1 MTQIKA
7 NQNDPSQT
15 NFNGINY
22 KGKVI
27 FLKRVTVTD
36 YDFTNGNELLFQGS
50 DNLYDLKIICIFDRF
65 WKHLTLSNKGILQN
79 EANEFRHIIVP
90 FTDPKSV
97 NRFLSNPEKESLE
110 VNQAASVIP
119 KIIKKKKV
127 GERFPLLTED
137 INATRDI
144 ILQLVEF
151 YSIVRRF
158 YDDSKEKIDFFIGPD
173 PMVIL
178 MIFKAIHLRQGD
190 LNGPWNPVKEQIISR
205 IQFFIILLS
214 CETLEQANSKI
225 LINMQRTGSRQLL

>member
-1 MTQIKA
+1 M
-7 NQNDPSQT
+7 
-15 NFNGINY
+15 
-22 KGKVI
+22 
-27 FLKRVTVTD
+27 
-36 YDFTNGNELLFQGS
+36 
-50 DNLYDLKIICIFDRF
+50 
-65 WKHLTLSNKGILQN
+65 
-79 EANEFRHIIVP
+79 
-90 FTDPKSV
+90 TDPNSV
-97 NRFLSNPEKESLE
+97 NRFLTNPESESLE

-178 MIFKAIHLRQGD
+178 MIFKANQLRQGD
-190 LNGPWNPVKEQIISR
+190 LNGPWNPVKEQTTSR

-225 LINMQRTGSRQLL
+225 LINMPRTGSRQLL

>member
-1 MTQIKA
+1 M
-7 NQNDPSQT
+7 
-15 NFNGINY
+15 
-22 KGKVI
+22 
-27 FLKRVTVTD
+27 
-36 YDFTNGNELLFQGS
+36 
-50 DNLYDLKIICIFDRF
+50 
-65 WKHLTLSNKGILQN
+65 
-79 EANEFRHIIVP
+79 
-90 FTDPKSV
+90 
-97 NRFLSNPEKESLE
+97 
-110 VNQAASVIP
+110 NQAASVIP

-178 MIFKAIHLRQGD
+178 MIFKATQLRQGD
-190 LNGPWNPVKEQIISR
+190 LNGPWNPLKEQTTSR

-214 CETLEQANSKI
+214 CETLKQANSKI
-225 LINMQRTGSRQLL
+225 LINMPRTGSGQLL

>member
-1 MTQIKA
+1 M
-7 NQNDPSQT
+7 
-15 NFNGINY
+15 
-22 KGKVI
+22 
-27 FLKRVTVTD
+27 
-36 YDFTNGNELLFQGS
+36 
-50 DNLYDLKIICIFDRF
+50 
-65 WKHLTLSNKGILQN
+65 
-79 EANEFRHIIVP
+79 
-90 FTDPKSV
+90 TDPNSV
-97 NRFLSNPEKESLE
+97 NRFLTNPENESLE

-178 MIFKAIHLRQGD
+178 MIFKATQLRQGD
-190 LNGPWNPVKEQIISR
+190 LNGPWNPVKEQTTSR

-225 LINMQRTGSRQLL
+225 LINMPRTGSRQLL

>member
-1 MTQIKA
+1 M
-7 NQNDPSQT
+7 
-15 NFNGINY
+15 
-22 KGKVI
+22 
-27 FLKRVTVTD
+27 
-36 YDFTNGNELLFQGS
+36 
-50 DNLYDLKIICIFDRF
+50 
-65 WKHLTLSNKGILQN
+65 
-79 EANEFRHIIVP
+79 
-90 FTDPKSV
+90 TDPNSV
-97 NRFLSNPEKESLE
+97 NRFLTNPESESLE

-158 YDDSKEKIDFFIGPD
+158 YDDSKEKIDFFIGSD

-178 MIFKAIHLRQGD
+178 MIFKATQLRQGD
-190 LNGPWNPVKEQIISR
+190 LNGPWNPVKELIISR

-214 CETLEQANSKI
+214 CETLKQANSKI
-225 LINMQRTGSRQLL
+225 LINMPRTGSGQLL

>member
-1 MTQIKA
+1 M
-7 NQNDPSQT
+7 
-15 NFNGINY
+15 
-22 KGKVI
+22 
-27 FLKRVTVTD
+27 
-36 YDFTNGNELLFQGS
+36 
-50 DNLYDLKIICIFDRF
+50 
-65 WKHLTLSNKGILQN
+65 
-79 EANEFRHIIVP
+79 
-90 FTDPKSV
+90 TDPNSV
-97 NRFLSNPEKESLE
+97 NRFLTNPESESLE

-178 MIFKAIHLRQGD
+178 MIFKATQLRQGD
-190 LNGPWNPVKEQIISR
+190 LNGPWNPLKEQTTSR

-214 CETLEQANSKI
+214 CETLKQANSKI
-225 LINMQRTGSRQLL
+225 LINMPRTGSGQLL

>member
-1 MTQIKA
+1 M
-7 NQNDPSQT
+7 
-15 NFNGINY
+15 
-22 KGKVI
+22 
-27 FLKRVTVTD
+27 
-36 YDFTNGNELLFQGS
+36 
-50 DNLYDLKIICIFDRF
+50 
-65 WKHLTLSNKGILQN
+65 
-79 EANEFRHIIVP
+79 
-90 FTDPKSV
+90 TDPNSV
-97 NRFLSNPEKESLE
+97 NRFLTNPESESLE

-178 MIFKAIHLRQGD
+178 MIFKATQLRQGD
-190 LNGPWNPVKEQIISR
+190 LNGPWNPVKEQTTSR

-214 CETLEQANSKI
+214 FETLEQAISKF